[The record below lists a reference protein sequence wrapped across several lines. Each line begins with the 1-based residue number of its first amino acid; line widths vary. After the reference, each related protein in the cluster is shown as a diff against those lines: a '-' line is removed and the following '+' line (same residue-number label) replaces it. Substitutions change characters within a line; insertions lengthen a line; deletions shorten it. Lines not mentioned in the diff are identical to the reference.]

1 MPGVGDR
8 VPAPAIVVDLGQL
21 AGVALAL
28 LPGGRA
34 DHDEF
39 GVHVD
44 DVAADRGLFDVV
56 GGGLV
61 LVDVPALLRCRLAG
75 TPAFVD
81 LVEPVAPLPAAVQHV
96 AALPLV
102 LGEQS
107 RSPAEWRMVRVSMNA
122 DPPRSWTADR
132 SLTLARGV
140 GYSRQVFGRGEDAAA
155 PVDPRVAAAVVDVFV
170 YVVVLSLFVEY
181 FPQVVSETFTLSLL
195 TAILLKGVLE
205 VVVAVK
211 NRVKA
216 RFRAASTPFG
226 KVVAAFML
234 WLVLFGSK
242 FVVLE
247 LIHLIFRDSVRLG
260 GFFSVTLLI
269 IVLMLSRAAMRKLL
283 QSDAAAAGGS
293 PRSSESSRAR
303 T

>member
-1 MPGVGDR
+1 MR
-8 VPAPAIVVDLGQL
+8 
-21 AGVALAL
+21 
-28 LPGGRA
+28 RR
-34 DHDEF
+34 
-39 GVHVD
+39 
-44 DVAADRGLFDVV
+44 RGT
-56 GGGLV
+56 
-61 LVDVPALLRCRLAG
+61 ASS
-75 TPAFVD
+75 
-81 LVEPVAPLPAAVQHV
+81 E
-96 AALPLV
+96 
-102 LGEQS
+102 S
-107 RSPAEWRMVRVSMNA
+107 RQARGHLSVRS
-122 DPPRSWTADR
+122 DR

-170 YVVVLSLFVEY
+170 YVVVLNLFVEY
-181 FPQVVSETFTLSLL
+181 LPQVVSETFTLSLL

-211 NRVKA
+211 NRVKV

-226 KVVAAFML
+226 RVVAAFML

-247 LIHLIFRDSVRLG
+247 LIHLVFRDSVRLG

-269 IVLMLSRAAMRKLL
+269 IVLMLARAAVRKLL

-293 PRSSESSRAR
+293 PRSSGSSRAR